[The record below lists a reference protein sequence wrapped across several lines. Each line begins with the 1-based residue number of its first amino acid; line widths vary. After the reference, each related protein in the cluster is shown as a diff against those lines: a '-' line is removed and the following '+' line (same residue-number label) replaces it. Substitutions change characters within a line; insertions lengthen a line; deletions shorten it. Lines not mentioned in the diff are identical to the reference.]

1 MYFKK
6 KIEHSLNQF
15 IIKVDCMHLRLQ
27 KISFPK
33 TAYITRVSPLY
44 FMSFSILIIKISIQF
59 SLFLYVFFFF

>member
-33 TAYITRVSPLY
+33 TTYITRVSPLY
-44 FMSFSILIIKISIQF
+44 FMNFSILIIELK
-59 SLFLYVFFFF
+59 